1 MAVQTR
7 ALVAAARR
15 WQEAVRACQPDG
27 VTDQRA
33 ELREPDPEQH
43 EGLSAFASR
52 VLGQLSLSAWLP
64 AAFSTVLVT
73 VLLAMR
79 FNGTLSLRTAI
90 ATMVADPW
98 AFILLAGPILV
109 CATLL
114 IQAFSFEAIKF
125 LEGYSHLP
133 LIGVPVSALLTR
145 RQVALRRWNERRRKV
160 LHRRAWRDA
169 RADWIDAGFDH
180 ELVAALEADAHEL
193 TRPPLTD
200 AQQDE
205 ISDLEW
211 WHRADPWLMARIDRR
226 RARLAEFPAL
236 TSRTLPTRLGN
247 ILRATE
253 DDLSLA
259 ANDVEGFVMRLRGR
273 APLRLRVQHDQFR
286 TRLDM
291 YCVLTL
297 GSFALAIISPLILWT
312 IPTDPDQLWSTV
324 WGWSITRDMLIR
336 TGIVASLLV
345 IGWASYKAAIASA
358 RGYVTILRQMDQL

>member
-1 MAVQTR
+1 M
-7 ALVAAARR
+7 
-15 WQEAVRACQPDG
+15 
-27 VTDQRA
+27 
-33 ELREPDPEQH
+33 
-43 EGLSAFASR
+43 
-52 VLGQLSLSAWLP
+52 LGQLSLSAWLP
-64 AAFSTVLVT
+64 AAFCTVVVT

-79 FNGTLSLRTAI
+79 FNGALSLRGAI

-98 AFILLAGPILV
+98 AFVLLAGPILV

-133 LIGVPVSALLTR
+133 LIGVPLSAVLIR
-145 RQVALRRWNERRRKV
+145 RQLALRRFNERRRGV
-160 LHRRAWRDA
+160 LHRRAWRDS
-169 RADWIDAGFDH
+169 RSDWIDAGFDH
-180 ELVAALEADAHEL
+180 QLVAALEADAHEL
-193 TRPPLTD
+193 TRPSLTD
-200 AQQDE
+200 AQLDE

-211 WHRADPWLMARIDRR
+211 WHMADPWTMARIDRR
-226 RARLAEFPAL
+226 RALIAEFPAL

-253 DDLSLA
+253 DDLSHA

-297 GSFALAIISPLILWT
+297 GSFTLAIISPLLLWT
-312 IPTDPDQLWSTV
+312 VPAAPDALLSTP

-336 TGIVASLLV
+336 AGIVASMLV